1 MANNIIVTTALCY
14 SNGPLHLGHMLEQI
28 QADIW
33 VRFLR
38 TQNHPCIFLSGEDAH
53 GTPIMLAAKKKKLPT
68 EDYIKAIKE
77 DHLRDIHGFQISF
90 DHYHSTHSEENKTIC
105 EDIYGRISQYIE
117 KRSIDQYFDEQEG
130 MFLPDRFIKGT
141 CPKCHAESQY
151 GDSCEQCGSHYSP
164 TELINPVSTLSNT
177 KPIIKQSEHLFFKLS
192 KQQGVIKDW
201 LNNANMQPEAKN
213 KLSEWTDE
221 PLRDWDIS
229 RDAPYFGFKIPEY
242 DDKYFYVWLDAPI
255 GYIGTLLSFCLQ
267 NNHTLDALWWDKSQ
281 SEIYHFVGKDILYFH
296 GIFWPAV
303 LNAAGIQTPTG
314 VFSHGFLTVNKE
326 KMSKSKGT
334 YITAK
339 DYLSIYPSDA
349 LRYYFASKM
358 NASIEDIDIHW
369 EDFAFKVNSD
379 IVGKVVNIGSRCTQ
393 ILVKHFDG
401 NMCVNHLSH
410 PLLDQLNTLFETI
423 EQAYQKRMF
432 SQVIKIIA
440 NFADLTNQHIAE
452 TAPWQLVKAGQQES
466 AQFTCTLG
474 VMIFA
479 QLISFLS
486 PITPRLAQNTFDYL
500 SVPLDWRVSLPAQLK
515 LSPFPRLFERIDP
528 SKIKDLCQ

>member
-1 MANNIIVTTALCY
+1 MVNNIIVTTALCY

-38 TQNHPCIFLSGEDAH
+38 TQNRNCIFLSGEDAH
-53 GTPIMLAAKKKKLPT
+53 GTPIMLAAKKKGVAT
-68 EDYIKAIKE
+68 EDYIKTIKE
-77 DHLRDIHGFQISF
+77 DHLRDIQGFQISF
-90 DHYHSTHSEENKTIC
+90 DHYHSTHSEENKAIC
-105 EDIYGRISQYIE
+105 EAIYARIPEYIE

-141 CPKCHAESQY
+141 CPKCHAQSQY

-164 TELINPVSTLSNT
+164 TELIDPVSTLSNT

-192 KQQGVIKDW
+192 KQQSVIKDW
-201 LNNANMQPEAKN
+201 LLHADMQPEAKN

-242 DDKYFYVWLDAPI
+242 DNKFFYVWLDAPI
-255 GYIGTLLSFCLQ
+255 GYIGTLSSFCQQ
-267 NNHTLDALWWDKSQ
+267 NNESLESLWWEKTQ

-303 LNAAGIQTPTG
+303 LSAAGIQTPSG
-314 VFSHGFLTVNKE
+314 IFSHGFLTVNKE

-334 YITAK
+334 FITAK
-339 DYLSIYPSDA
+339 DYLSVYPSDA
-349 LRYYFASKM
+349 LRYYFASKI

-369 EDFAFKVNSD
+369 EDFAYKVNSD
-379 IVGKVVNIGSRCTQ
+379 VVGKIVNIGSRCAQ

-401 NMCVNHLSH
+401 HLTIQNSGH
-410 PLLDQLNTLFETI
+410 TLLDQMNSLFETI
-423 EQAYQKRMF
+423 EDGYHKRMF
-432 SQVIKIIA
+432 NQVTKTIA
-440 NFADLTNQHIAE
+440 HFADLTNQHIAE
-452 TAPWQLVKAGQQES
+452 IAPWQLIKNGDRDA
-466 AQFTCTLG
+466 AQHTCSLG
-474 VMIFA
+474 VIIFA
-479 QLISFLS
+479 QLIAFLS
-486 PITPRLAQNTFDYL
+486 PIMPHLAQQTFDYL
-500 SVPLDWRVSLPAQLK
+500 SVPLDWRVSLPTDLQLT
-515 LSPFPRLFERIDP
+515 SFPRLFERIDP